1 MVFVCYHG
9 INLMSVFPTNPLIF
23 APESWKC
30 TLRGPD
36 FKIFPENR
44 RFRACKFR
52 LCREFFPSPAPSPLA
67 EPRGLKVFKRFL
79 KCTSCLHMVVWL
91 LVWHTCICILSC
103 ALFSELSVA
112 SVDAGLTITVAR
124 NVAKTVQLYSA
135 KCEQLVRPHV
145 LINIGTSQGGYGG
158 RGEVNG
164 LVTIC

>member
-1 MVFVCYHG
+1 
-9 INLMSVFPTNPLIF
+9 MSVFSTNPLIF

-44 RFRACKFR
+44 RFRAFKFR
-52 LCREFFPSPAPSPLA
+52 LCREFFPSPALSPLA

-79 KCTSCLHMVVWL
+79 KCTSCLHTVVWL

-145 LINIGTSQGGYGG
+145 LINIGTSQVWIEGDCGR
-158 RGEVNG
+158 RGEING